1 MPEDGRTIP
10 LKPYLIRAVRN
21 WAVDSGLTP
30 CVLVNASL
38 PGVKVPADYVDNGR
52 IVLNVHPRAVGRFDL
67 DNEWLQFSARFAAR
81 SFAVEVP
88 LAAVLAVYARENG
101 QGISFTGEEDA
112 DGDGAAMRDAAPS
125 KRTPRK
131 GPTLKIVK

>member
-52 IVLNVHPRAVGRFDL
+52 IVLNIHPRAVGRFDM
-67 DNEWLQFSARFAAR
+67 DHEWLQFSARFAAR

-112 DGDGAAMRDAAPS
+112 DGDGAAMRDAASP